1 MNLFKGDTIN
11 KVTNLIEKGEERKR
25 KLLAKIEELKKE
37 SEILYQAEQDDFNE
51 AILNETEPNTKF
63 REDRLNLQK
72 ELQAATEMLSKIDMA
87 IQSELAKSKDAVEKE
102 RKQYDADKAKEFKMM
117 FAELND
123 LKLAY
128 LDKLVEY
135 SKAKTQY
142 SKDYRNKFEDV
153 HKKVGLKLPDTFY
166 SFKLNVHQRRQDDG
180 PYSPLIYKD
189 ELQEILENDR
199 LSSVTVNNKDAFKK

>member
-11 KVTNLIEKGEERKR
+11 KVTNLIAKGEERKR
-25 KLLAKIEELKKE
+25 KLIAKIEELKNE
-37 SEILYQAEQDDFNE
+37 SAILYQAEQDDFNE
-51 AILNETEPNTKF
+51 AILNETEPNTKI
-63 REDRLNLQK
+63 RDKRLRLQK
-72 ELQAATEMLSKIDMA
+72 EIQAATEMLSNIDTA
-87 IQSELAKSKDAVEKE
+87 IQAELAKSKDAVEKE

-128 LDKLVEY
+128 LNKLVEY

-142 SKDYRNKFEDV
+142 SKEYRNKFEDI
-153 HKKVGLKLPDTFY
+153 HKQVGLKLPDTFY
-166 SFKLNVHQRRQDDG
+166 SFKLNVHRPNQHDG

-189 ELQEILENDR
+189 EIQAILENDR
-199 LSSVTVNNKDAFKK
+199 LANVTANNKDTFKK